1 MKKPKIE
8 VKKKQETCYTF
19 SSQLLQQSKIFHTCK
34 ELQVMFS
41 ISKLHVMY
49 GSIQNFKYQRTKK
62 HLKRMQ
68 KSIEVHIS
76 KPPKK

>member
-1 MKKPKIE
+1 
-8 VKKKQETCYTF
+8 
-19 SSQLLQQSKIFHTCK
+19 
-34 ELQVMFS
+34 MFS